1 MIKDFDLN
9 QLINLVGVK
18 GARVALQESDTLTV
32 EDLCVIAEQNSIDIP
47 QNAKRKEIIDRLLIK
62 YDRRI
67 NLSLDELKKKST
79 EEIIDYLTKS
89 KATEVE
95 MIELL
100 NRANIPVIKLLKSKR
115 KLIEFAANSISGLG
129 LYQRISNH
137 DT

>member
-1 MIKDFDLN
+1 MDFDLN

-18 GARVALQESDTLTV
+18 GARAALRDSDTLTI
-32 EDLCVIAEQNSIDIP
+32 EDLIVIAKQNSIDTP
-47 QNAKRKEIIDRLLIK
+47 QKAKRKEIIDRLLIK
-62 YDRRI
+62 YDKRI

-79 EEIIDYLTKS
+79 DEIIDYLTKS

-95 MIELL
+95 IINLL
-100 NRANIPVIKLLKSKR
+100 ENSNIPVTKLLKSKK

-137 DT
+137 DR